1 MAEAGEKLRLRFAK
15 EGRAVY
21 LSHLDLMRT
30 LQRAFARAEL
40 PLKYSEGFN
49 PHPQISILLP
59 LGVGTASECE
69 LMDFRLTER
78 SALPELP
85 ERLTAVLPEGLRA
98 LEVYA
103 NGRRSAE
110 LKWLRVTGRLEYDG
124 GEPKARCGGLEAFFA
139 RPALVIEKKT
149 KRGLG
154 ESDIAPA
161 IREVRVADCGG
172 ALRLDAVLSAQ
183 EPTVSPEHL
192 IAALRQLA
200 PELLP
205 DFWSFTRR
213 EVYDARMERFR

>member
-30 LQRAFARAEL
+30 LQRAFLRAEL

-59 LGVGTASECE
+59 MGLGQASTCE
-69 LMDFRLTER
+69 LMDFRLTED
-78 SALPELP
+78 SALSELP
-85 ERLTAVLPEGLRA
+85 RRLTGAMPEGLRA

-103 NGRRSAE
+103 DGRKGAE
-110 LKWLRVTGRLEYDG
+110 LKWLRVTGRLEYD
-124 GEPKARCGGLEAFFA
+124 AGGLAEKREAVEA
-139 RPALVIEKKT
+139 LLQSPSLVIEKKT
-149 KRGLG
+149 KRGIG

-161 IREVRVADCGG
+161 IREARVSDCGE

-183 EPTVSPEHL
+183 EPTLSPEHL
-192 IAALRQLA
+192 IAALRQHV
-200 PELLP
+200 PELAP

-213 EVYDARMERFR
+213 EGYDAGMRTFR